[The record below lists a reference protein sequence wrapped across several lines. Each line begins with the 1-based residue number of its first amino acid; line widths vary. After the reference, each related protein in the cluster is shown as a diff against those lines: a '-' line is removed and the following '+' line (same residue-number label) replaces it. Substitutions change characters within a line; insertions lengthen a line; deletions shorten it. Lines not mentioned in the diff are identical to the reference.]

1 MIARK
6 TLTRAKTAP
15 LRPAIYRDGPPAAGN
30 PAFIMNG
37 GR

>member
-1 MIARK
+1 M
-6 TLTRAKTAP
+6 THAKTAP
-15 LRPAIYRDGPPAAGN
+15 LRAAIYRDGCPAAGN